1 MNTTLN
7 HVQDWKLLAQQAN
20 WSVKA
25 MAELC
30 GVSES
35 TLRRYFIQ
43 TLGKTTKKWISDQR
57 QKQAIELLK
66 DGSSI
71 KETAMQLGF
80 QHPNNFTREFRK
92 QWGRHPSSMLFAS
105 NARRI
110 SRI

>member
-1 MNTTLN
+1 MNRTLSQI
-7 HVQDWKLLAQQAN
+7 QDWSQLAQQAN

-25 MAELC
+25 MAERC

-35 TLRRYFIQ
+35 TLRRHFIR
-43 TLGKTTKKWISDQR
+43 TMGKTTKKWISDQR

-92 QWGRHPSSMLFAS
+92 YWGKHPSGILSAPV
-105 NARRI
+105 R
-110 SRI
+110 